1 LVLSRSSNTRIKQK
15 RKLRTDYSSRGSFMS
30 EKKPSAEE
38 VLQKIDQLLV
48 VLKDI
53 AQDLEDISKSLKTAG
68 PQLSTTTPSSAL
80 SMPPTPA
87 EQLRSVKDVR
97 TLFPKELEDMLNFE
111 ETPKYI
117 IIKPRQYL
125 GSENFA
131 KIASLVRSTG
141 GEYISAGKES
151 HFRVSRE
158 LK

>member
-1 LVLSRSSNTRIKQK
+1 
-15 RKLRTDYSSRGSFMS
+15 MS

-48 VLKDI
+48 VLKEI
-53 AQDLEDISKSLKTAG
+53 SQDLADISKSLKGTGVPSPVTA
-68 PQLSTTTPSSAL
+68 PAPA
-80 SMPPTPA
+80 PVPA
-87 EQLRSVKDVR
+87 ERMRSVKDVR

-111 ETPKYI
+111 ETGKYI

-131 KIASLVRSTG
+131 KIASIVRGTG

-151 HFRVSRE
+151 HFRLSRE
-158 LK
+158 LR

>member
-1 LVLSRSSNTRIKQK
+1 
-15 RKLRTDYSSRGSFMS
+15 MS
-30 EKKPSAEE
+30 EKKPNVEE
-38 VLQKIDQLLV
+38 VLQRIDQLLV

-53 AQDLEDISKSLKTAG
+53 TQDLADISKSLKGART
-68 PQLSTTTPSSAL
+68 PSPVTTPA
-80 SMPPTPA
+80 PAPTPA
-87 EQLRSVKDVR
+87 PAGPLRSVKDIR

-131 KIASLVRSTG
+131 KIASIVRGTG

-158 LK
+158 LR